1 MKVNEALERVPELIA
16 CYDVLKKLKDIFE
29 DTFDGVIVPLSGK
42 EVMSYN
48 ELLHFR
54 DMNIKYLDKR
64 INKIEKEIEKL
75 KRDEQN
81 D

>member
-1 MKVNEALERVPELIA
+1 MKVNESLKGAEQLNA
-16 CYDVLKKLKDIFE
+16 CNEVLKKLKGIFE
-29 DTFDGVIVPLSGK
+29 DTFDGIVVPLSGN

-54 DMNIKYLDKR
+54 DMNVKYLDKR
-64 INKIEKEIEKL
+64 IKKIEKELEKL
-75 KRDEQN
+75 RMENED